1 MVEAIVKCDLCGEI
15 IAHAMVK
22 KLLSDHGT
30 DVELCDDTTNIHI
43 VNSYKKTSLYI
54 CDEFIGNICRKC
66 SDKLKETI
74 KKNSPAKDPL
84 EDL

>member
-22 KLLSDHGT
+22 KLLSDHDT
-30 DVELCDDTTNIHI
+30 NIELSDDTNIHI
-43 VNSYKKTSLYI
+43 VDSYKKTSLYVN
-54 CDEFIGNICRKC
+54 DEFMGNICRRC
-66 SDKLKETI
+66 LEELKQSI
-74 KKNSPAKDPL
+74 KRNSPAKDPL

>member
-30 DVELCDDTTNIHI
+30 DVELCDDTNIHI

-66 SDKLKETI
+66 LEELRRSI
-74 KKNSPAKDPL
+74 KKKSPAKDPL

>member
-1 MVEAIVKCDLCGEI
+1 MVEAIVKCDMCGEI

-22 KLLSDHGT
+22 KLLSDHST
-30 DVELCDDTTNIHI
+30 SIELCADTTIHI

-54 CDEFIGNICRKC
+54 DDEFIGNICRKC
-66 SDKLKETI
+66 SDKLRETI